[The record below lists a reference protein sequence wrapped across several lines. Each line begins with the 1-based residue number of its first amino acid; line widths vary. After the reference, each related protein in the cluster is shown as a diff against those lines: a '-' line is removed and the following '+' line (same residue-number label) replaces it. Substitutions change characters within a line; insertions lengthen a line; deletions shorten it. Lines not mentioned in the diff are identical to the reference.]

1 MVPYEKS
8 ERLQTVRNHFHY
20 DLRKTR
26 VLSNVARNSLILKS
40 NETSPAAPKRKMAP
54 TVSFHLRQEPLEE
67 DSVLPPLIHQPSSS
81 KE

>member
-1 MVPYEKS
+1 M
-8 ERLQTVRNHFHY
+8 RNHFHY

-40 NETSPAAPKRKMAP
+40 SEVSPVAPKRKVAP
-54 TVSFHLRQEPLEE
+54 AVSFQIKQPETVEE
-67 DSVLPPLIHQPSSS
+67 DSILPPLIHQPSSS